1 MKSLSLA
8 PKQLQ
13 SFRESTAQIN
23 IWAGSVRSGKTWAS
37 LFRWIDYIING
48 PQGADLVI
56 LGKTTGTIERNIIEP
71 MQKLIGGDLHF
82 IKGGNPYLRLW
93 GRRIWILGANDERA
107 YQKIQGPTFAGIY
120 GDEITTWPESLWEMA
135 LSRISIEGAQ
145 VFGTTNPDG
154 PAHWLKKN
162 WLDRSGELDLK
173 SWDFRLSDNP
183 YLPVGFVENLK
194 KQYVGL
200 WKKRYIDGLWC
211 LAEGAIYDFFDE
223 AIHVITKLPEAQ
235 YHIVGVDY
243 GTGNPTCFILFGV
256 NRTAK
261 VLPKVWAIKEYY
273 WDSKARSRQKTDKE
287 YSDDLKAFLGPIV
300 PRAIYIDPSAASF
313 KLQLKRDG
321 IGALMDAD
329 NSVIDGI
336 RTQARMLVSGEYR
349 VGSACRQTID
359 DYSNYVWNDKKARK
373 GEDAPIKQNDHTKD
387 AERYPLHSHF
397 GQDIMDYSV
406 LAA

>member
-1 MKSLSLA
+1 MKRLGLA

-37 LFRWIDYIING
+37 LFRWIDYIIHG
-48 PQGADLVI
+48 PQEADLVI
-56 LGKTTGTIERNIIEP
+56 LGKTIGTLERNIIKPLQE
-71 MQKLIGGDLHF
+71 LIGGDLRF
-82 IKGGNPYLRLW
+82 IKGANPYLRLW

-120 GDEITTWPESLWEMA
+120 GDELTTWPESLWEMA
-135 LSRISIEGAQ
+135 LSRISIEGAK

-162 WLDRSGELDLK
+162 WLNRAGELDLK
-173 SWDFRLSDNP
+173 SWDFRLEDNP
-183 YLPVGFVENLK
+183 FLPVGFVENLK

-223 AIHVITKLPEAQ
+223 AVHVITKLPEAQ
-235 YHIVGVDY
+235 YYIVGVDY

-256 NRTAK
+256 NRAAK
-261 VLPKVWAIKEYY
+261 AMPKVWAIKEYY
-273 WDSKARSRQKTDKE
+273 WDSRKHSRQKTDKE
-287 YSDDLKAFLGPIV
+287 FSDDMRAFLGPIA
-300 PRAIYIDPSAASF
+300 PRAIYVDPSAASF

-321 IGALMDAD
+321 IGPLMDAD
-329 NSVIDGI
+329 NSVLDGI

-359 DYSNYVWNDKKARK
+359 DYSNYVWNDKKAAK
-373 GEDAPIKQNDHTKD
+373 GEDKPIKANDHTKD
-387 AERYPLHSHF
+387 AERYPLHTHF
-397 GQDIMDYSV
+397 GQDVMDYSV